1 MSKTKIVY
9 TKYDQKDGYSLVVKD
24 SPYGR
29 IYGHAFL
36 NDEDKEIANQWDGCK
51 IAEMRADFE
60 IQKRRTK
67 KLKHR
72 AIVVD
77 EIVNYMLKEFYLY
90 PDRYE
95 SVEDVKVLLD
105 KIWRSA
111 RKQARDN
118 QEKTA
123 RMEESL
129 PAKIDTLLEERYAVR
144 DQIEKMRNMRENK
157 K

>member
-1 MSKTKIVY
+1 MSKVHILDSYYKMGFSQVE
-9 TKYDQKDGYSLVVKD
+9 KS
-24 SPYGR
+24 SPYGVIKGYAR
-29 IYGHAFL
+29 L
-36 NDEDKEIANQWDGCK
+36 DNEDADIANQWDGCK
-51 IAEMRADFE
+51 IAEMRADLE

-67 KLKHR
+67 KLNHR
-72 AIVVD
+72 AIVVN

-129 PAKIDTLLEERYAVR
+129 PAKIDTLLEERHAVR
-144 DQIEKMRNMRENK
+144 DQIDKMCNMCENK

>member
-1 MSKTKIVY
+1 MSKVHILDSYYKMGFSEVE
-9 TKYDQKDGYSLVVKD
+9 KS
-24 SPYGR
+24 SPYGVVKG
-29 IYGHAFL
+29 YAQLGK
-36 NDEDKEIANQWDGCK
+36 EDMDIANQWDGCK
-51 IAEMRADFE
+51 IAEMRADLE

-67 KLKHR
+67 KLNHR

-77 EIVNYMLKEFYLY
+77 EIVNYILKEFYLY

-95 SVEDVKVLLD
+95 SIEDVKVLLD

-111 RKQARDN
+111 RKQAKDN

-123 RMEESL
+123 RMVESL
-129 PAKIDTLLEERYAVR
+129 PAKIDALLEERYAVR
-144 DQIEKMRNMRENK
+144 DQIEKMCNMRENK

>member
-1 MSKTKIVY
+1 MSKVHILDSYYEMGFSQVEK
-9 TKYDQKDGYSLVVKD
+9 S
-24 SPYGR
+24 SPYGVVKG
-29 IYGHAFL
+29 YAQLGK
-36 NDEDKEIANQWDGCK
+36 EDMDIANQWDGCK
-51 IAEMRADFE
+51 IAEMRADLE

-67 KLKHR
+67 KLNHR

-105 KIWRSA
+105 KIWCSA
-111 RKQARDN
+111 RKQAKDN

-129 PAKIDTLLEERYAVR
+129 PAKIDTLLEERHAMR
-144 DQIEKMRNMRENK
+144 EQIEKMRNMRENK

>member
-1 MSKTKIVY
+1 MSKVHILDSYYKMGFS
-9 TKYDQKDGYSLVVKD
+9 QVKKS
-24 SPYGR
+24 SPYGVVNG
-29 IYGHAFL
+29 YAQLGK
-36 NDEDKEIANQWDGCK
+36 EDAAIANQWDGCK
-51 IAEMRADFE
+51 IAEMRADLE

-67 KLKHR
+67 KLNHR

-95 SVEDVKVLLD
+95 SIEDVKVLLD

-129 PAKIDTLLEERYAVR
+129 PAKIDALLEERHAVR
-144 DQIEKMRNMRENK
+144 DQIEKVHNMRENK

>member
-1 MSKTKIVY
+1 MSKVHILDSYYKMGFSEVE
-9 TKYDQKDGYSLVVKD
+9 KS
-24 SPYGR
+24 SPYGVVKG
-29 IYGHAFL
+29 YAQLGK
-36 NDEDKEIANQWDGCK
+36 EDMDIANQWDGCK
-51 IAEMRADFE
+51 IAEMRADLE

-67 KLKHR
+67 KLNHR

-111 RKQARDN
+111 RKQAKDN

-129 PAKIDTLLEERYAVR
+129 PAKIDALLEERHAVR

>member
-9 TKYDQKDGYSLVVKD
+9 TKYDQEDGYSLVVKD

-67 KLKHR
+67 RLNVR
-72 AIVVD
+72 ADAINEALCYVLSNIPMD
-77 EIVNYMLKEFYLY
+77 E
-90 PDRYE
+90 
-95 SVEDVKVLLD
+95 LD
-105 KIWRSA
+105 KDNPALYYLEELSFSA
-111 RKQARDN
+111 GKQAKDN
-118 QEKTA
+118 QNKLA
-123 RMEESL
+123 GMRESIST
-129 PAKIDTLLEERYAVR
+129 KIDTLLYERK
-144 DQIEKMRNMRENK
+144 QMREIAEKLHKNK

>member
-1 MSKTKIVY
+1 MSKVHILDSYYKMGFSEVE
-9 TKYDQKDGYSLVVKD
+9 KS
-24 SPYGR
+24 SPYGVVKG
-29 IYGHAFL
+29 YAQLGK
-36 NDEDKEIANQWDGCK
+36 EDMDIANQWDGCK
-51 IAEMRADFE
+51 IAEMRADLE

-67 KLKHR
+67 KLNHR

-111 RKQARDN
+111 RKQAQDN

-129 PAKIDTLLEERYAVR
+129 PAKINTLLEERHAVR
-144 DQIEKMRNMRENK
+144 DQIEKVRNMRENK

>member
-1 MSKTKIVY
+1 MSKVHILDSYYKMGFSQVE
-9 TKYDQKDGYSLVVKD
+9 KS
-24 SPYGR
+24 SPYGIVKGYAR
-29 IYGHAFL
+29 L
-36 NDEDKEIANQWDGCK
+36 NKEDEAIANQWDGCK
-51 IAEMRADFE
+51 IAEMRADLE

-67 KLKHR
+67 KLNHR

-129 PAKIDTLLEERYAVR
+129 PAKIDALLEERYAVR
-144 DQIEKMRNMRENK
+144 DQIEKMCNMRENK

>member
-1 MSKTKIVY
+1 MSKVHILDSYYNMGFSQVEK
-9 TKYDQKDGYSLVVKD
+9 S
-24 SPYGR
+24 SPYGIVKGYAR
-29 IYGHAFL
+29 L
-36 NDEDKEIANQWDGCK
+36 NTEDAAIANQWDGCK
-51 IAEMRADFE
+51 IAEMRADLE

-67 KLKHR
+67 KLNHR

-129 PAKIDTLLEERYAVR
+129 PAKIDALLEERYAVR
-144 DQIEKMRNMRENK
+144 DQIEKMCNMCENK

>member
-1 MSKTKIVY
+1 MSKVHILDSYYKM
-9 TKYDQKDGYSLVVKD
+9 GYSQVEKS
-24 SPYGR
+24 SPYGVVKG
-29 IYGHAFL
+29 YAQL
-36 NDEDKEIANQWDGCK
+36 YKEDMDIANQWDGCK
-51 IAEMRADFE
+51 IAEMRADLE

-67 KLKHR
+67 KLNHR

-90 PDRYE
+90 PDRYK

-111 RKQARDN
+111 RKQAKDN

-129 PAKIDTLLEERYAVR
+129 PAKIDALLEERYAVR
-144 DQIEKMRNMRENK
+144 EQIEKMRNMRENK

>member
-1 MSKTKIVY
+1 MSKIHILDSYYKMGFSEVE
-9 TKYDQKDGYSLVVKD
+9 KS
-24 SPYGR
+24 SPYGVVR
-29 IYGHAFL
+29 GYAQLGK
-36 NDEDKEIANQWDGCK
+36 EDMDIANQWDGCK
-51 IAEMRADFE
+51 IAEMRADLE

-67 KLKHR
+67 KLNHR

-111 RKQARDN
+111 RKQAQDN

-129 PAKIDTLLEERYAVR
+129 PAKIDTLLEERHAVR
-144 DQIEKMRNMRENK
+144 NQIEKVCNMRENK

>member
-1 MSKTKIVY
+1 MSKIHILDSYYKN
-9 TKYDQKDGYSLVVKD
+9 GHSRVVKS
-24 SPYGR
+24 SPYGVVKG
-29 IYGHAFL
+29 YAEL
-36 NDEDKEIANQWDGCK
+36 DKEDEAIANQWDGCK
-51 IAEMRADFE
+51 IAEMRADLE

-67 KLKHR
+67 KLNHR

-95 SVEDVKVLLD
+95 SIEDVKVLLD

-118 QEKTA
+118 QKKIVH
-123 RMEESL
+123 MEESL
-129 PAKIDTLLEERYAVR
+129 PAKIDALLEERHAVR
-144 DQIEKMRNMRENK
+144 EQIEKVRNMRENK

>member
-1 MSKTKIVY
+1 MSKIHILDSYYKN
-9 TKYDQKDGYSLVVKD
+9 GYSRVVKS
-24 SPYGR
+24 SPYGVVKG
-29 IYGHAFL
+29 YAEL
-36 NDEDKEIANQWDGCK
+36 DKEDEAIANQWDGCK
-51 IAEMRADFE
+51 IAEMRADLE

-67 KLKHR
+67 KLNHR
-72 AIVVD
+72 AIIVD

-95 SVEDVKVLLD
+95 SIEDVKVLLD

-111 RKQARDN
+111 RKQAKDN

-123 RMEESL
+123 CMVESL
-129 PAKIDTLLEERYAVR
+129 PAKIDALLEERHAVR

>member
-1 MSKTKIVY
+1 MSKVHILDSYYEMGFSQVEK
-9 TKYDQKDGYSLVVKD
+9 S
-24 SPYGR
+24 SPYGVVKG
-29 IYGHAFL
+29 YAQLGK
-36 NDEDKEIANQWDGCK
+36 EDMDIANQWDGCK
-51 IAEMRADFE
+51 IAEMRADLE

-67 KLKHR
+67 KLNHR

-111 RKQARDN
+111 RKQAKDN

-129 PAKIDTLLEERYAVR
+129 PAKIDTLLEERHAMR
-144 DQIEKMRNMRENK
+144 EQIEKVRNMRENK

>member
-1 MSKTKIVY
+1 MSKVHILDSYYNKMGFSRVE
-9 TKYDQKDGYSLVVKD
+9 KS
-24 SPYGR
+24 SPYGVVKG
-29 IYGHAFL
+29 YAQLGKKDA
-36 NDEDKEIANQWDGCK
+36 DIANQWDGCK
-51 IAEMRADFE
+51 IAEMRADLE

-67 KLKHR
+67 KLNHR

-95 SVEDVKVLLD
+95 SIEDVKVLLD

-111 RKQARDN
+111 RKQAKDN

-123 RMEESL
+123 YMEESL
-129 PAKIDTLLEERYAVR
+129 PAKIDTLLEERHAVR
-144 DQIEKMRNMRENK
+144 DQIEKVCNMRENK

>member
-1 MSKTKIVY
+1 MSKVHILDSYYQMGFSEVEK
-9 TKYDQKDGYSLVVKD
+9 S
-24 SPYGR
+24 SPYGVVKG
-29 IYGHAFL
+29 YAQLGK
-36 NDEDKEIANQWDGCK
+36 EDADIANQWDGCK
-51 IAEMRADFE
+51 IAEMRADLE

-67 KLKHR
+67 KLNHR

-111 RKQARDN
+111 RKQAKDN

-129 PAKIDTLLEERYAVR
+129 PAKIDTLLEERHAMR
-144 DQIEKMRNMRENK
+144 EQIEKMRNMRENK